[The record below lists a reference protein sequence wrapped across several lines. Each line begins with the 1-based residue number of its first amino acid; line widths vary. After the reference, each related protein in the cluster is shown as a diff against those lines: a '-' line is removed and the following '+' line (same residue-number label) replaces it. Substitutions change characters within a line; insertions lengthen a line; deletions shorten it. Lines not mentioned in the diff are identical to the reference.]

1 MIQTSLDLAT
11 VAPASC
17 ASTPPVHKAVT
28 DAVALNGVAPNRVPA
43 GQTIVIPPVRT
54 GLKSH
59 RCPRANIHTVHPAA
73 IKDTVVSLTAGLI
86 TQTRLQ
92 GGLVWTARV
101 GCRTVDFVSISIDLK
116 VEPVVATH
124 MHRIREKPEEP
135 LSSLYDQEQDG
146 DKYKQK
152 YIHYLFPIF

>member
-1 MIQTSLDLAT
+1 
-11 VAPASC
+11 
-17 ASTPPVHKAVT
+17 
-28 DAVALNGVAPNRVPA
+28 
-43 GQTIVIPPVRT
+43 
-54 GLKSH
+54 
-59 RCPRANIHTVHPAA
+59 
-73 IKDTVVSLTAGLI
+73 VVSLTAGLI

-92 GGLVWTARV
+92 GGLVWAARV
-101 GCRTVDFVSISIDLK
+101 GCRTVDFVSISFDLE

-135 LSSLYDQEQDG
+135 LSSLYDQQQDG